1 MYTLIRESLP
11 SLGQRRRGRSNARL
25 GAVSGTVFLLGLTSM
40 ITDISSEM
48 VTAVLPLYF
57 IFQLQ
62 LSPLQFGLLDGLQ
75 QAVAAP
81 MRLLGGVVS
90 DRWRRHKDVA
100 VAGYGISAVSRLAL
114 PLAGTSAVGVTGVLL
129 SDRVGKGIRTG
140 PRDALIS
147 INSTDENLGTSFGVH
162 RAMDTLGA
170 LLGPILAFALLAL
183 IPGGFDAVFVVSF
196 CVALVG
202 LGVLVLFVDGRA
214 GAEAAEQP
222 PRLRDTFAVVR
233 QPGLP
238 RLVVIGGALGLFTLS
253 DGFLYLM
260 LQRRAD
266 LEFHFFP
273 LLFLGTAI
281 SYFVLAVPAGWLAD
295 RIGRG
300 WVFVGGYCA
309 LLCVYTALLR
319 APAGGSE
326 IVLYLVLFGA
336 YYAATDGVLMAMGSA
351 IIPHASRATGLS
363 VLGTTTGLSR
373 FGGAVLFGAVW
384 TAWGSDAALAVLLVG
399 LAVSTLA
406 AVLLLTTTPE
416 QVRHGQP

>member
-1 MYTLIRESLP
+1 
-11 SLGQRRRGRSNARL
+11 
-25 GAVSGTVFLLGLTSM
+25 
-40 ITDISSEM
+40 
-48 VTAVLPLYF
+48 
-57 IFQLQ
+57 
-62 LSPLQFGLLDGLQ
+62 
-75 QAVAAP
+75 
-81 MRLLGGVVS
+81 
-90 DRWRRHKDVA
+90 
-100 VAGYGISAVSRLAL
+100 
-114 PLAGTSAVGVTGVLL
+114 LAGTSAVGVTGVLL

-147 INSTDENLGTSFGVH
+147 INSTDETLGTSFGVH

-170 LLGPILAFALLAL
+170 LLGPILAFAILAL

-214 GAEAAEQP
+214 GAQAAEHP
-222 PRLRDTFAVVR
+222 PRLREIFAVVR
-233 QPGLP
+233 QPGLS

-281 SYFVLAVPAGWLAD
+281 SYFVLAIPAGWLAD

-319 APAGGSE
+319 APGGTNE
-326 IVLYLVLFGA
+326 IAVYLVLFGA

-351 IIPHASRATGLS
+351 LIPHASRATGLS

-384 TAWGSDAALAVLLVG
+384 TAWGSDAALAVLLAG

-406 AVLLLTTTPE
+406 AVLLLTTTPQ
-416 QVRHGQP
+416 QVRHGDS